1 MTRLLLLLFTC
12 CVLGATVA
20 YAAPPDPPNKPST
33 TSPRPLPPPPEGELR
48 VLYDARTDKINGVT
62 NITVK
67 LQDSTTEFR
76 VDVAQRGAGA
86 AAVHEQ
92 QLRTGWKRGF
102 FFVRDDCLETDE
114 AKRPFR
120 CVVDHVFTFVEG
132 GKGKRLVYLGEVY
145 AGDDCVEEVKL
156 GCALYEDFFTDI
168 YDVLEVNTVLS
179 RNDSP
184 GILLEMRA
192 VNGEWEVDPVE
203 TWGRNQERFIA
214 GEKCLAAKGDAQLTA
229 CVDGITPRRAYFF
242 NATLATYTQRR
253 DELTRTRAYAR
264 SAMCIGASDEECSE
278 TLRLSALL
286 LARVKSG
293 ERPRNRGKVTTLLM
307 AKPSARVE
315 SLKK

>member
-1 MTRLLLLLFTC
+1 MIRLFAFVLLTLSAVSLAA
-12 CVLGATVA
+12 GAA
-20 YAAPPDPPNKPST
+20 QPDPPNKPST

-48 VLYDARTDKINGVT
+48 VLFDAKTDKIAGIT
-62 NITVK
+62 NITVR

-76 VDVAQRGAGA
+76 VEVAQRGAGA
-86 AAVHEQ
+86 AAVNQQ
-92 QLRTGWKRGF
+92 QLRTGWKSGF
-102 FFVRDDCLETDE
+102 FFVRDDCLETDD

-132 GKGKRLVYLGEVY
+132 AAVKRLVYLGEVF
-145 AGDDCVEEVKL
+145 AGDDCVEEAKL
-156 GCALYEDFFTDI
+156 GCALYEEFFTDI
-168 YDVLEVNTVLS
+168 YDALEVNTVLS

-184 GILLEMRA
+184 AILIEMRA
-192 VNGEWEVDPVE
+192 VNGQFEVELDE

-242 NATLATYTQRR
+242 NATLATYAQRR
-253 DELTRTRAYAR
+253 EELTRTRAWAR

-286 LARVKSG
+286 LQRVKSG
-293 ERPRNRGKVTTLLM
+293 ERPRNHGKVTTNLM
-307 AKPSARVE
+307 LRPSARAE
-315 SLKK
+315 SLKQ

>member
-1 MTRLLLLLFTC
+1 MKRMLALLLLIT
-12 CVLGATVA
+12 
-20 YAAPPDPPNKPST
+20 AAGTLPASAAQPDPPNKPST
-33 TSPRPLPPPPEGELR
+33 TAPRPLPPPPEGELR
-48 VLYDARTDKINGVT
+48 VLFDARTDKIAGIT

-86 AAVHEQ
+86 AAVNQQ
-92 QLRTGWKRGF
+92 QLRTGWKAGY
-102 FFVRDDCLETDE
+102 FFVRDDCLESDE
-114 AKRPFR
+114 TKRPIR
-120 CVVDHVFTFVEG
+120 CVVDHVFTFVESS
-132 GKGKRLVYLGEVY
+132 KGKRLVYLGEVY
-145 AGDDCVEEVKL
+145 SGDDCVEEAKL
-156 GCALYEDFFTDI
+156 GCALYEEFFTDI

-179 RNDSP
+179 RNDAP
-184 GILLEMRA
+184 VILVEMRA
-192 VNGEWEVDPVE
+192 TGGQFDVDLDE

-242 NATLATYTQRR
+242 NATLATYTQRK

-286 LARVKSG
+286 LQRVKSG
-293 ERPRNRGKVTTLLM
+293 ERPRNRGKVTTNLM
-307 AKPSARVE
+307 ARPSARVE
-315 SLKK
+315 SLKQ